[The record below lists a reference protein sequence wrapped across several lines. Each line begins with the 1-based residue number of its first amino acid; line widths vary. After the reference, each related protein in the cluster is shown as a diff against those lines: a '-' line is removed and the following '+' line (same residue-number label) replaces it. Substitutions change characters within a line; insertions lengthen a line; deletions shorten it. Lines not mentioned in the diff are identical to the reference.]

1 MLRLADSL
9 TRAIAAATF
18 TLSILL
24 HTTAGWCEFPVD
36 VTENSGLP
44 GNFFQTSGYLDGTVF
59 HLAFIRSADGNPP
72 FKVYYAPIDASADF
86 NSDTLTGDTLRLKDI
101 TLLDLTLPA
110 YVDGRSPSIF
120 PLSDNGE
127 KKAGVAFIGDGTVF
141 FALINPNLDSDA
153 LQPSVE
159 DVQAVPVVPA
169 GSVTS
174 LSSASDSA
182 GNLHLLY
189 DNTGSLLYAS
199 IPFDDFTNSVTS
211 IPLDSPGT
219 APQLA
224 VKSDPLN
231 NAHAVWAGDDGSGNF
246 IAYYAM
252 ADFDSADVPGK
263 ILIPKTRIFGQ
274 EAGSFT
280 APWLSVTASNRIYL
294 SATESADP
302 LVPGTLYLANVN
314 PNLAPRDGTALVDPD
329 QIFSGPPTP
338 LGIEFSN
345 PVILSDTENRIHIS
359 GTGGGGT
366 GLTFASAVFSGGLF
380 SIAQNQKPVSLV
392 DLPEPLDIFDRSA
405 LAYFSSGK
413 AVVAWSGIDAGSGEN
428 HIFAIST
435 PAPAFPPQPQD
446 ESGCTVNG
454 RRPIAGSGVW
464 DTVLILAS
472 ALFFFLRSRLPRGGR
487 KA

>member
-1 MLRLADSL
+1 MLRFADSL
-9 TRAIAAATF
+9 TKAFAAATF

-24 HTTAGWCEFPVD
+24 HTTAGWCESPVD

-44 GNFFQTSGYLDGTVF
+44 GNFFQTSGYLDGNVF

-72 FKVYYAPIDASADF
+72 FKVYYVPIDASADF
-86 NSDTLTGDTLRLKDI
+86 SSDTLTGDTLRLKDI
-101 TLLDLTLPA
+101 TLVDLTVPA
-110 YVDGRSPSIF
+110 YSDGRSPSIF

-127 KKAGVAFIGDGTVF
+127 KKAGVAFIGDGTVY
-141 FALINPNLDSDA
+141 FALINPNLDNDT

-159 DVQAVPVVPA
+159 NVQAVPVVPA

-174 LSSASDSA
+174 LSSASDST

-199 IPFDDFTNSVTS
+199 IPFNDFTSPAFS
-211 IPLDSPGT
+211 ILLDSPGT
-219 APQLA
+219 TPQLA
-224 VKSDPLN
+224 VKADPLN
-231 NAHAVWAGDDGSGNF
+231 NAHAIWAGNDGSGNS
-246 IAYYAM
+246 IAHYAM
-252 ADFDSADVPGK
+252 ADFDSTDVPGK

-274 EAGSFT
+274 ESGSFT
-280 APWLSVTASNRIYL
+280 APWLSISSSNSIYL

-302 LVPGTLYLANVN
+302 LAPGTLYLANIN
-314 PNLAPRDGTALVDPD
+314 PDLAPRDGSPLVDPD
-329 QIFSGPPTP
+329 QIFAGPPTP

-345 PVILSDTENRIHIS
+345 PVILSDTENRIHLS

-366 GLTFASAVFSGGLF
+366 GLTFASALFSGGLF
-380 SIAQNQKPVSLV
+380 TIAQNQKPVSLV
-392 DLPEPLDIFDRSA
+392 DLPEPLDMFDRSA
-405 LAYFSSGK
+405 LAYFTSGK
-413 AVVAWSGIDAGSGEN
+413 AVVAWSGIDTGSGEN

-454 RRPIAGSGVW
+454 RRPLGRSVGW
-464 DTVLILAS
+464 DTVLILGS
-472 ALFFFLRSRLPRGGR
+472 AVFFFLRSRLPRWRR